1 MDFNYFDM
9 IGCGEESFL
18 FPLMG
23 IIFFPVL
30 FPLYLVLKILVI
42 LIDFLSDLFSSLST
56 NKKIENNNNKDI
68 KLDED
73 DTYKKE
79 QIEKQLKKLK
89 EEKRRI
95 EDKIMNQ
102 EQKLS
107 QNIDVEFESLQEER
121 GLSLKLKK
129 TRK

>member
-1 MDFNYFDM
+1 M
-9 IGCGEESFL
+9 IFYQ
-18 FPLMG
+18 
-23 IIFFPVL
+23 V
-30 FPLYLVLKILVI
+30 YLKV
-42 LIDFLSDLFSSLST
+42 
-56 NKKIENNNNKDI
+56 KKIKNNINENI
-68 KLDED
+68 RIDEG

-79 QIEKQLKKLK
+79 QIERQLK

-107 QNIDVEFESLQEER
+107 QNIDVEFENLQEER